1 MEVADDGRILSLQS
15 GTARPV
21 RLANG
26 GAYLMEPLALSAFQ
40 QGEEKK
46 FSLEDDIL
54 PSLFDQAR
62 RLYGVEKSGPFIDI
76 GIPED
81 HHRTAEVLPE

>member
-26 GAYLMEPLALSAFQ
+26 GAYLMEPLALSAF
-40 QGEEKK
+40 
-46 FSLEDDIL
+46 EDDIL
-54 PSLFDQAR
+54 PSLLDQAR